1 MKQACKW
8 DQYASG
14 PYAAYNSPVPG
25 MSLQPLDIGSIEVSS
40 VYQDRRDLYDRNE
53 PPLRDNPPPKSY
65 ASLRASPPEHI
76 ELIAKLRQSAS
87 AAYPQASRDVEM
99 GSYARPIPR
108 SVLSSSGS
116 RPSSERTTALEELM
130 RPLGTH
136 F

>member
-1 MKQACKW
+1 MPRDPTQRIIR
-8 DQYASG
+8 QS
-14 PYAAYNSPVPG
+14 VRG
-25 MSLQPLDIGSIEVSS
+25 MSLQPLDISSIEISS

-53 PPLRDNPPPKSY
+53 PPLRDPPPKSY